1 MAPPLTRQREMK
13 RDTSKVNQ
21 ILKKTVKSYGDL
33 KKLSQTHA
41 SSLKTVKKYNDI
53 GNLKIKRSVMSLKSL
68 ASKERISFKP
78 SIPFMNQIPI
88 LKQQRLCVFVF
99 GTGSMSELGLGPEPT
114 GRVVKRPRL
123 NSLLPHDTVGIVDI
137 AVGGMHSAAID
148 YNGNVY
154 TWGVNDQG
162 ALGRDTTWKANRADS
177 DSEDEQ
183 MLNPKDSVPGK
194 VEGMPEGVKVVR
206 VACGDSITVAITEQ
220 GQVYA
225 WGSFRCSDGILGF
238 SPQIKVAYRPVHL
251 KELNNIVSV
260 VCGTD
265 HVLAL
270 TAYGSVFSWGNGQ
283 QFQLGHR
290 VVERTR
296 INALIPREFGLK
308 KIRAIGAGSYH
319 SFAISHDGKVFSWG
333 LNQFGQC
340 GIESSGGEDGAVVPN
355 PTHIRSLDRY
365 NIVYVTGG
373 EHHSAALTQEGE
385 LFVWGRLDA
394 NQLGI
399 PRAYLPDYTVYDAS
413 NKPRFVPIPTKVP
426 GISRVS
432 RIYCGTHHNLA
443 ILKDDGSVWSW
454 GFGESFQVG
463 QGPSGDDIEVPT
475 KIENTAIRNKVMVS
489 GGAGGQFSVLLGIP
503 STES

>member
-1 MAPPLTRQREMK
+1 MGPSMAYHRETRQGA
-13 RDTSKVNQ
+13 SKVNQ
-21 ILKKTVKSYGDL
+21 VLRKTMKSYGDL
-33 KKLSQTHA
+33 KKQSQIQGGTLNA
-41 SSLKTVKKYNDI
+41 AKKINDI
-53 GNLKIKRSVMSLKSL
+53 GKLKGKKSIISTRPQALKGMRSHRSSVPFIN
-68 ASKERISFKP
+68 E
-78 SIPFMNQIPI
+78 IPV
-88 LKQQRLCVFVF
+88 LKQQKLCVYVF

-123 NSLLPHDTVGIVDI
+123 NPLLPYDTIGIVDV
-137 AVGGMHSAAID
+137 AVGGMHTAAID
-148 YNGNVY
+148 YEGNVY

-162 ALGRDTTWKANRADS
+162 ALGRDTTWDVNRADLDS
-177 DSEDEQ
+177 DDEQ

-194 VEGMPEGVKVVR
+194 VEGMPDGVKVVKM
-206 VACGDSITVAITEQ
+206 ACGDSISVAITDK

-238 SPQIKVAYRPVHL
+238 SPQIKIARQPVHL

-296 INALIPREFGLK
+296 LNALVPREFGLK
-308 KIRAIGAGSYH
+308 KIKAIGAGSYH
-319 SFAISHDGKVFSWG
+319 SFAISHDGRVFSWG

-340 GIESSGGEDGAVVPN
+340 GIESSGGEDGAVVSS
-355 PTHIRSLDRY
+355 PTHVQSLDPY
-365 NIVYVTGG
+365 NIVCITGG

-385 LFVWGRLDA
+385 LLVWGRLDA

-399 PRAYLPDYTVYDAS
+399 PRTYLPQYTIYDAS
-413 NKPRFVPIPTKVP
+413 NRPRFVPIPTKVP
-426 GISRVS
+426 GIPIISQ
-432 RIYCGTHHNLA
+432 IYCGTHHNLA
-443 ILKDDGSVWSW
+443 ITKDDGSVWSW
-454 GFGESFQVG
+454 GFGESYQVG
-463 QGPSGDDIEVPT
+463 QGPSGNDVEVPT
-475 KIENTAIRNKVMVS
+475 KIDNTAIRGKVIVA

-503 STES
+503 SVES

>member
-1 MAPPLTRQREMK
+1 MAPPLTRNRETK
-13 RDTSKVNQ
+13 NSTSKADR
-21 ILKKTVKSYGDL
+21 ILKKTAKSYGDL
-33 KKLSQTHA
+33 KKISHTH
-41 SSLKTVKKYNDI
+41 SLTLDSI
-53 GNLKIKRSVMSLKSL
+53 QRSDGLGNLRHKQSFMSLRSL
-68 ASKERISFKP
+68 TSKEKVARKS
-78 SIPFMNQIPI
+78 SIPLINQTPV
-88 LKQQRLCVFVF
+88 LKDEKLCVFVF

-123 NSLLPHDTVGIVDI
+123 NPHLPYDKVGIVDV

-148 YNGNVY
+148 YKGNVY

-162 ALGRDTTWKANRADS
+162 ALGRDTTWKANRTDS
-177 DSEDEQ
+177 DSDDEQ

-194 VEGMPEGVKVVR
+194 VEGIPDGVKIVR
-206 VACGDSITVAITEQ
+206 VACGDSISVAITDQ

-238 SPQIKVAYRPVHL
+238 SPQIKVARYPIHI
-251 KELNNIVSV
+251 KELKNIVSV
-260 VCGTD
+260 ACGTD

-296 INALIPREFGLK
+296 INALVPREFGLK
-308 KIRAIGAGSYH
+308 KIKAIGAGSYH

-340 GIESSGGEDGAVVPN
+340 GIESSGGEDGAVVSS
-355 PTHIRSLDRY
+355 PTHVESLDDY
-365 NIVYVTGG
+365 NIVYITGG
-373 EHHSAALTQEGE
+373 EHHSAALTLDGE
-385 LFVWGRLDA
+385 LLVWGRLDA

-399 PRAYLPDYTVYDAS
+399 PRTSLPNYTVYDAS
-413 NKPRFVPIPTKVP
+413 NRPRFIPIPTKVP
-426 GISRVS
+426 GISRVK

-443 ILKDDGSVWSW
+443 ILEDDGSVWSW
-454 GFGESFQVG
+454 GFGESYQVG
-463 QGPSGDDIEVPT
+463 QGPSGNDIEVPT
-475 KIENTAIRNKVMVS
+475 KIDNTAIRDKVIVAA
-489 GGAGGQFSVLLGIP
+489 GAGGQFSVLLGLP
-503 STES
+503 SKL